1 MRIVEIG
8 ESPTLGWLESLGLT
22 DLPGRQFFH
31 ANPRDCSA
39 SMLATLGLIVHPFDP
54 DKVQPGD
61 VIFVPDNDPMRVLQT
76 TLALLLGP
84 YGCPWDKKQT
94 HQTLVKHL
102 IEETFEAAH
111 AIETGSDS
119 LAEELGDVLMQ
130 PILHGEIAARA
141 GTFSTAEI
149 AREIFTKLIR
159 RHPHVFGDVTVSDS
173 DEVLRNWDAI
183 KKEEKNSAGLGRS
196 SSILDGIP
204 PAMPALARALA
215 VSERAARAGFEW
227 PELDGVYSKLDE
239 EIEELRRAVTI
250 EERESEIGDLLFT
263 VVNLA
268 RWYKVDSE
276 QALRRM
282 LHRFT
287 LRFQRMEA
295 LSATDLSKLSAEEW
309 DRLWN
314 LAKQELRVRENNFL
328 EKS

>member
-1 MRIVEIG
+1 MRIIEVG
-8 ESPTLGWLESLGLT
+8 ESPTLTWLEGVGLSDLLG
-22 DLPGRQFFH
+22 RAYFH
-31 ANPRDCSA
+31 ANPRDCSVPA
-39 SMLATLGLIVHPFDP
+39 LSNLGLAIQAFDA

-61 VIFVPDNDPMRVLQT
+61 IVFVPDNDPLRVLQT

-84 YGCPWDKKQT
+84 HGCPWDKKQT

-111 AIETGSDS
+111 AIESGSDS
-119 LAEELGDVLMQ
+119 IAEELGDVLMQ
-130 PILHGEIAARA
+130 PILHGEIATRA
-141 GTFSTAEI
+141 GKFSTGTI

-159 RHPHVFGDVTVSDS
+159 RHPHVFGDVSVSDS

-183 KKEEKNSAGLGRS
+183 KKSEKKSKGPES
-196 SSILDGIP
+196 STSILDGIP

-215 VSERAARAGFEW
+215 ISERAARAGFEW
-227 PELDGVYSKLDE
+227 PDIEGVYTKLDE
-239 EIEELRRAVTI
+239 EVEELQRATTKA
-250 EERESEIGDLLFT
+250 ETEAEIGDLLFT

-268 RWYKVDSE
+268 RWHKVDAE

-295 LSATDLSKLSAEEW
+295 LSEADLTNLSPEEW

-314 LAKQELRVRENNFL
+314 LAKQELSDFENNSH